1 MRSGIHRTRSVLV
14 SISCLLAAAA
24 APAAAQDLARGAEI
38 YELCAACH
46 GEAGQGN
53 ALYLAP
59 AIGGMPLW
67 YVQGQLTKFREGGRG
82 THFDDLQGMRMR
94 PIARS
99 LSTSR
104 GQDLEDVAAYVASL
118 PPVKPDATLSGGDP
132 ARGAP
137 HYAVCQA
144 CHGTAG
150 EGVQATNGPPLANQ
164 SDWYLLSSLERFKS
178 GVRGSAPNDPN
189 GAVMRGMAAILQ
201 DEQAMKDVI
210 AHIVSLP
217 GSAAGK

>member
-1 MRSGIHRTRSVLV
+1 VLV
-14 SISCLLAAAA
+14 SIAFVAGAA
-24 APAAAQDLARGAEI
+24 APAAAQNVERGAELFQ
-38 YELCAACH
+38 LCAACH
-46 GEAGQGN
+46 GEAGEGN
-53 ALYLAP
+53 ELYLAP

-82 THFDDLQGMRMR
+82 THFDDLAGMRMR
-94 PIARS
+94 PMARQLGS
-99 LSTSR
+99 QR
-104 GQDLEDVAAYVASL
+104 GNDLEDVAAYVASL
-118 PPVKPDATLSGGDP
+118 PVPKPAPTLGGGDA
-132 ARGAP
+132 ARGAA

-144 CHGTAG
+144 CHGAAG

-178 GVRGSAPNDPN
+178 GVRGSSPNDPN

-210 AHIVSLP
+210 AHITSL
-217 GSAAGK
+217 AGR

>member
-1 MRSGIHRTRSVLV
+1 VLV
-14 SISCLLAAAA
+14 SIGLLAAAG
-24 APAAAQDLARGAEI
+24 APAAAQDVARGAEI

-46 GEAGQGN
+46 GDAGAGN
-53 ALYLAP
+53 ELYLAP
-59 AIGGMPLW
+59 AIGGLPLW
-67 YVQGQLTKFREGGRG
+67 YVQGQLTKFRDGGRG
-82 THFDDLQGMRMR
+82 THFDDLAGMRMR
-94 PIARS
+94 PMARQ
-99 LSTSR
+99 LATAR
-104 GQDLEDVAAYVASL
+104 GNDLEDVAAYVATL
-118 PPVKPDATLSGGDP
+118 PPAKPEPTLTGGDP

-144 CHGTAG
+144 CHGAAG

-217 GSAAGK
+217 GSAGGK